1 MVLLILKKLLKIEK
15 VMEKNNIEK
24 IYFIP
29 GDLVILKH
37 DLDNKP
43 IMLVTEIVTSKI
55 LNPSYLEMAG
65 YTQINEKNYKNHFR
79 GIRCGWFD
87 MD

>member
-1 MVLLILKKLLKIEK
+1 
-15 VMEKNNIEK
+15 MENNISK

-43 IMLVTEIVTSKI
+43 IMLVTEVVTSKI
-55 LNPSYLEMAG
+55 LNPSCRSEERRVGKECRL
-65 YTQINEKNYKNHFR
+65 
-79 GIRCGWFD
+79 
-87 MD
+87 

>member
-1 MVLLILKKLLKIEK
+1 MLMNLIIDLK
-15 VMEKNNIEK
+15 MENNVTK

-29 GDLVILKH
+29 GDIVILKH

-43 IMLVTEIVTSKI
+43 IMLVTEVVTSRFLTSP
-55 LNPSYLEMAG
+55 LNMNG
-65 YTQINEKNYKNHFR
+65 YSDLTEKNHKNYFK

-87 MD
+87 ADQVWRE

>member
-1 MVLLILKKLLKIEK
+1 
-15 VMEKNNIEK
+15 MENNISK

-43 IMLVTEIVTSKI
+43 IMLVTEVVTSKI
-55 LNPSYLEMAG
+55 LNPSCLNING
-65 YTQINEKNYKNHFR
+65 YTQINEKNYKNHFK

-87 MD
+87 GNQIWRE